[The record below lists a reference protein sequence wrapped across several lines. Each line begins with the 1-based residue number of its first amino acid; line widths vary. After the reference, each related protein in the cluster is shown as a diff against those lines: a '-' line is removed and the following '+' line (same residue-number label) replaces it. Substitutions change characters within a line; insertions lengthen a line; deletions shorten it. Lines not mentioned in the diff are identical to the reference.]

1 MKKKLT
7 VNDLAIGNLK
17 ARKKQYITMII
28 GILLAMILSSSI
40 VFFLFSASETRR
52 VSDEK
57 ELGYQDAVIAAESF
71 DAEDYKKLV
80 DKKYI
85 TSYAFAHNIGY
96 AYTQNENVTAG
107 ICWLEDDAKEKSNQ
121 IFLEGRYPTADNE
134 IAIEHSE
141 LLNFGIPKAKLGDKI
156 KLNIKVQN
164 GNDTLEKSITKEYTL
179 VGIVSDKAYNI
190 DRSYEYDN
198 NSKAVPSVFV
208 KQGTPVYE
216 GGKELLISYVSYNYD
231 ELKNTAKELMEKKPD
246 EFFDE
251 DSIIREYLEDET
263 SGKYFFNSARVH
275 KSYGLSHFD
284 NLFPGGD
291 IMSLVVFVM
300 IFAACISIIN
310 AFNSNLKDR
319 KQQIGMMRAVGTTK
333 RQIINIYGR
342 EAFIISL
349 IVTPLSVLIS
359 YLLVKLALNLI
370 SDEAVMSKSIWA
382 LPIAAVV
389 NIIVVMLAAYIPL
402 KSASRIT
409 PMQAIR
415 NIKNN
420 RKTKTRKIKTKKQF
434 NTSKLWAKR
443 SLTFYKG
450 SHIAVS
456 IILCATILFSCVS
469 ASAISYA
476 TDNLK
481 DLPYDY
487 VLTDYD
493 SEIGG
498 CYNSTGKQ
506 IGFTQSDYQQI
517 YSKPYVSEVR
527 GSKTASV
534 NMVVDEYNDYL
545 YAQEVDTIAYL
556 QLSRNGGSFDW
567 PKNAEDYKKV
577 YEDGIKNN
585 VMFSSNRNGYDDYY
599 KNKKELKIPDNKEF
613 YSFVLNANEDKAIR
627 SLEDMVIDG
636 RIDYSKLASGKE
648 VIMIAPQKFEVRMKF
663 YKSGGYGTMTAM
675 DDEISK
681 KELGYKTVVSAEC
694 PYKAGDTIE
703 LLVADADVQNHSD
716 DESEY
721 TTYDIK
727 SVKKH
732 KVKIGAIVR
741 PKDSSENNISLTG
754 ANFGLLTNMQGM
766 SKIHPGGNYYN
777 LYINSSG
784 ELDEERNLE
793 IMEDLEY
800 FKAGSETRWLESNY
814 EYITNQK
821 ESTTTLLVAMIC
833 VTIIGFAI
841 CTSIINN
848 SITSKIRENKKVIGM
863 LRTVGADT
871 GTLVKSFIIQMLSMF
886 GWGIGT
892 GYGLYLLVLLGI
904 EIAKKLFMNWY
915 IELSFSPWFS
925 IGMTVLMFIICSINL
940 YTKIRKE
947 MKNSIIENIREL

>member
-1 MKKKLT
+1 
-7 VNDLAIGNLK
+7 
-17 ARKKQYITMII
+17 
-28 GILLAMILSSSI
+28 
-40 VFFLFSASETRR
+40 
-52 VSDEK
+52 
-57 ELGYQDAVIAAESF
+57 
-71 DAEDYKKLV
+71 
-80 DKKYI
+80 
-85 TSYAFAHNIGY
+85 
-96 AYTQNENVTAG
+96 
-107 ICWLEDDAKEKSNQ
+107 
-121 IFLEGRYPTADNE
+121 
-134 IAIEHSE
+134 
-141 LLNFGIPKAKLGDKI
+141 
-156 KLNIKVQN
+156 
-164 GNDTLEKSITKEYTL
+164 
-179 VGIVSDKAYNI
+179 
-190 DRSYEYDN
+190 
-198 NSKAVPSVFV
+198 
-208 KQGTPVYE
+208 
-216 GGKELLISYVSYNYD
+216 
-231 ELKNTAKELMEKKPD
+231 MEKKPD

-434 NTSKLWAKR
+434 NTAKLWAKR